1 MEQKNNGLKEGDYF
15 LMEIMSSTTTV
26 LLPGKLFWNI
36 K

>member
-15 LMEIMSSTTTV
+15 LMEIMTTTV